1 MGLIDEK
8 PRGVGGVGFQ
18 LGLMVL
24 CPSPVIENVNV
35 KYSLANSLNSNV
47 QGLSRKL
54 AQQIIHVMTL
64 NVLGI
69 QNGGSRSNVDH
80 EESYKQL
87 DEMEQ
92 EKKKLGTVKF

>member
-8 PRGVGGVGFQ
+8 PH
-18 LGLMVL
+18 
-24 CPSPVIENVNV
+24 
-35 KYSLANSLNSNV
+35 V

-64 NVLGI
+64 NVLGM